1 MGENEWWRSFFSGV
15 VVEAWLRATAN
26 PEETRPEVDF
36 IEKAL
41 GLSPAARV
49 LDVPCGGG
57 RHALEV
63 AARGYAVTAVDYSA
77 EMLAA
82 ARAQA
87 LKRGVTVDWQE
98 REMRDLPWPGAFDG
112 VYCFG
117 NSFGYLEDEGNAAFL
132 AAVARVLKPGAR
144 FILETDGCAES
155 LLPAFQERSWYDL
168 GETLFLNNN
177 RYDHV
182 RGRLE
187 TEDIII
193 RNGQVDRRPGFQRVY
208 TYSELCRLLR
218 EAGFATPEGFASVS
232 QEPYHLGAQR
242 LILVAPKNAL

>member
-1 MGENEWWRSFFSGV
+1 MPENEWWRSFFSGV
-15 VVEAWLRATAN
+15 VVDVWLSATAN
-26 PEETRPEVDF
+26 PEQTRPEVDF

-41 GLSPAARV
+41 ALSPGARV

-57 RHALEV
+57 RHALEL
-63 AARGYAVTAVDYSA
+63 AARGYAMTAVDYST

-87 LKRGVTVDWQE
+87 EKRGVTVEWQE

-132 AAVARVLKPGAR
+132 RAAARVLKPGGR
-144 FILETDGCAES
+144 FILETGGCAES
-155 LLPAFQERSWYDL
+155 LLPAFQERSWYDM
-168 GETLFLNNN
+168 GDSLFLNNN

-193 RNGQVDRRPGFQRVY
+193 RNGQVDRRQGFQRVY
-208 TYSELCRLLR
+208 TYSELRRLI
-218 EAGFATPEGFASVS
+218 EESGFGTPEGFASVAR
-232 QEPYHLGAQR
+232 EPFRVKAQD
-242 LILVAPKNAL
+242 LILVAAKSA